1 MAKTIKFNLIC
12 DGYPVR
18 TIEDL
23 QEHFSIEDILGY
35 YKKGLLDRWLDVRGY
50 HKEREEVK
58 KIQAETDSLNI
69 IKKLIRI
76 FDIETD
82 EKIIEENT
90 YILDYRNEQLA
101 IAEKYDS
108 QVIVK
113 DDLVKEYYCGYI
125 NSVKNILENKSN
137 MAVVKSAIKII
148 DDNYRQLFDMD
159 YRLLFEIFYSRAPMA
174 IFVMLMFKHMREK
187 YLNYDLT
194 EVGIKDQLLEGKEP
208 VWELTRFYNKLELS
222 IDIDKETNYIKTIR
236 TEMYKRLTAMIR
248 TQNNEKLKNIF
259 GDNLRSCSSKTAPY
273 EKVLEESGK
282 RYMVLKIGANDK
294 VHSYGVY
301 DQELCFGDVNG
312 KFVILDGL
320 AYMSDD
326 DKTTI
331 YYLEV

>member
-1 MAKTIKFNLIC
+1 MAKTIKFNLVC

-35 YKKGLLDRWLDVRGY
+35 YENGLLDRWLDVRGY
-50 HKEREEVK
+50 QTEREEVK
-58 KIQAETDSLNI
+58 KIQEIDSLGI
-69 IKKLIRI
+69 VKKLIRI

-82 EKIIEENT
+82 EKMIEENI
-90 YILDYRNEQLA
+90 YMLAYRDEQLA
-101 IAEKYDS
+101 IAEEYDRR
-108 QVIVK
+108 VMVK
-113 DDLVKEYYCGYI
+113 DDLVKEYYHGYV
-125 NSVKNILENKSN
+125 NSIKNILENNSN

-174 IFVMLMFKHMREK
+174 IFVMLMFEHMREK
-187 YLNYDLT
+187 YLTYDLT
-194 EVGIKDQLLEGKEP
+194 EIGVKDQLLEGKEP

-294 VHSYGVY
+294 VHSYGVR
-301 DQELCFGDVNG
+301 DQELFFGDVNG
-312 KFVILDGL
+312 KFIILDGL

-326 DKTTI
+326 DKTAV